1 MGRPLAPIDRDGVR
15 DAPLHGLRHE
25 IVGHPFAFGVRL
37 GHGHEEPVARQNIR
51 PVLGLD
57 DAQ

>member
-1 MGRPLAPIDRDGVR
+1 MASAGVR

-25 IVGHPFAFGVRL
+25 IVGHAFSFGVRL

-57 DAQ
+57 NAQ